1 MPNPNTD
8 AERALHKL
16 GKRLREGWAKK
27 NPVPNQSLETVRTTV
42 RQEWEQE
49 QVAKRARKPAPSPTK
64 EQQQKLPTFQKGS
77 QPEEPEP

>member
-49 QVAKRARKPAPSPTK
+49 QVAKRARKLAPEAVKDKQRRPA
-64 EQQQKLPTFQKGS
+64 
-77 QPEEPEP
+77 EPDREP